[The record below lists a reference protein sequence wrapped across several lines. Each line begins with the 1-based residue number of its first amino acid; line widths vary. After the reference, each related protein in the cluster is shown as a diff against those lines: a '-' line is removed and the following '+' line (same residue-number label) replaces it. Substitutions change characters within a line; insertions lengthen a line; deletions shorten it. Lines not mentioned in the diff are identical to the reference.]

1 MRIDRGE
8 GCAWATTSTSCRNFV
23 PAPARV
29 RCRCPTTSLHIT
41 WPSLHSPAPRARG
54 LGVHGIIRMRGR
66 AASLQARAP
75 LGTHGHLVGSGIGHH
90 GVVAPAHW
98 HRPWRRAEGQVQL
111 SDTGQTSNTCYAEE
125 GRLPGAHS
133 RPTAH
138 HRQAT
143 RAHHPREL
151 IDPDF
156 STNVVFKIREG
167 TSERERREGRERQ
180 RREFWCFSHPKAWW
194 ERRKLYGYRRGLFQL
209 QT

>member
-1 MRIDRGE
+1 MGNNIDKLPEFRAGACQ
-8 GCAWATTSTSCRNFV
+8 GQVQVPHYLPATHLAVAPLAC
-23 PAPARV
+23 PASMGV
-29 RCRCPTTSLHIT
+29 RCARDLGRC
-41 WPSLHSPAPRARG
+41 
-54 LGVHGIIRMRGR
+54 RMRGR

-90 GVVAPAHW
+90 GVVAPAHR

-167 TSERERREGRERQ
+167 TRVGRER
-180 RREFWCFSHPKAWW
+180 
-194 ERRKLYGYRRGLFQL
+194 
-209 QT
+209 